1 MSGKNPRLNPLAAR
15 KRLLLGESELNR
27 AQLAQEWRTLAGE
40 VHALTSQAR
49 TVTALASAA
58 GSLIS
63 GLVSWRHK
71 RSAPSA
77 EKPSWLQA
85 ALNGLGWFSKIKHAF
100 RPAEPEP
107 EPNDP

>member
-1 MSGKNPRLNPLAAR
+1 MFGKNPRLNPLASR
-15 KRLLLGESELNR
+15 KQLLLAESELNR
-27 AQLAQEWRTLAGE
+27 AQLAQEWRTMSGE
-40 VHALTSQAR
+40 VHSLTSQAR

-58 GSLIS
+58 ASLVS

-77 EKPSWLQA
+77 EKPSWLQT
-85 ALNGLGWFSKIKHAF
+85 ALNGLGWFSKISRAF
-100 RPAEPEP
+100 RPSEP